1 MHKLSDSNLTTLHES
16 CSGKKYHS
24 SNLVPDAVPIIY
36 QFHEE
41 HYAQTYNHDGLN
53 LLYKDE
59 KGKDEK
65 GTEFEYK
72 IRLENTLHFML
83 TIFTQ

>member
-1 MHKLSDSNLTTLHES
+1 MNPVLE
-16 CSGKKYHS
+16 KKYHS

-65 GTEFEYK
+65 GPSLSIKYAWK
-72 IRLENTLHFML
+72 ILYILC
-83 TIFTQ
+83 